1 MRLIR
6 ADLLEVFINQGVI
19 TAPKEMRKHG
29 YLSAEQLLSAI
40 HAGRFDAPDIV
51 MPQSP
56 PLDLLHEMEFAMLT
70 SLYPE
75 ARDFASD
82 PAFVRAMASVYGAV
96 RRAFRPE
103 VQIAAKAEE
112 PKSKYYFSA
121 ARLDT
126 AGSVSVLYVFGLPV
140 YRRVDDVCNLLGWF
154 TYRRKQ

>member
-19 TAPKEMRKHG
+19 VAPLEMRKHG
-29 YLSAEQLLSAI
+29 YLSADKLLNGI
-40 HAGRFDAPDIV
+40 HAGQFDAPHIV
-51 MPQSP
+51 MPEFP

-82 PAFVRAMASVYGAV
+82 PAFVRAMASVYQTV
-96 RRAFRPE
+96 RNTFRPE

-112 PKSKYYFSA
+112 PKSKHYFSV

-126 AGSVSVLYVFGLPV
+126 VGDMEVLYVFGIPV
-140 YRRVDDVCNLLGWF
+140 YRRIDDVCNLLGWF